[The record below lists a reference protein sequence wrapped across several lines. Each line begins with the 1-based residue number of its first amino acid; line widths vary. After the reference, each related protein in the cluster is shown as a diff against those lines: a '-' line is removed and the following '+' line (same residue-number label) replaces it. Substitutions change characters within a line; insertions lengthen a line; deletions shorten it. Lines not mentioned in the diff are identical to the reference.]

1 MKRRIP
7 MIERIIGIRRI
18 AQVGLVAVG
27 CLAANAGATETSR
40 KASRIVSVDFCADQF
55 VLELADRRRILAL
68 SPDATRSFSYLRKK
82 ARDLPLIRPRA
93 ENLILAGADLVVRS
107 YGGGPNLG
115 KLLAKAQVGTLQ
127 VGWAQDL
134 EDIKAVVRAM
144 AKGLGE
150 PERGETLVRRMEARI
165 EAIAQRVTR
174 ARDSKAPPSAL
185 YTTPSGTT
193 TGPGSLV
200 HELMV
205 SAGFSN
211 FEARPGW
218 RPLPLERMAYE
229 RPDRVIAAFFDKP
242 GIDLERWSP
251 MRHPVADKSLGALPV
266 TRIPGAYLSC
276 GGWFVLD
283 ALEALAPKD

>member
-1 MKRRIP
+1 
-7 MIERIIGIRRI
+7 MIGSIEKILRI
-18 AQVGLVAVG
+18 AAVGFIAAG
-27 CLAANAGATETSR
+27 CLAMDAGAATETGTQDIG
-40 KASRIVSVDFCADQF
+40 KPSRIVSVDFCADQF

-68 SPDATRSFSYLRKK
+68 SPDARRSFSYLRKK
-82 ARDLPLIRPRA
+82 AQDLPSIRPRA
-93 ENLILAGADLVVRS
+93 ENLIIEGADLVVRS

-115 KLLAKAQVGTLQ
+115 KLLAKAQVGMLQ

-134 EDIKAVVRAM
+134 EDIKTVVRAM

-150 PERGETLVRRMEARI
+150 PERGEALVGRMEARI
-165 EAIAQRVTR
+165 EAIAQRVAAVRKSRT
-174 ARDSKAPPSAL
+174 PPSAL

-205 SAGFSN
+205 AAGFSN

-242 GIDLERWSP
+242 GSELERWSP
-251 MRHPVADKSLGALPV
+251 MRHSVASKSLGALPL
-266 TRIPGAYLSC
+266 TRLPGAYLAC

-283 ALEALAPKD
+283 ALETLAPRD